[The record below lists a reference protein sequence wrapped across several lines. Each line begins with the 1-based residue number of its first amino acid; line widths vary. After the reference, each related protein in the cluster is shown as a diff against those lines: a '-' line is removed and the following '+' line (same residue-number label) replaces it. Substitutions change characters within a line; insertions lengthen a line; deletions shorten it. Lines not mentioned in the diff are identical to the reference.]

1 MESSHTELR
10 ELLTRLTREARDI
23 EEKRR
28 SVEITVALLE
38 QRANPKATSYAGPD
52 TRTNVGRAVEIIRA
66 APDGLTLAELIEKS
80 AEGGA
85 KPFVSTSIS
94 SQLRFQV
101 KRKVLKKEGDRYH
114 AIAR

>member
-1 MESSHTELR
+1 MESNHTELR
-10 ELLTRLTREARDI
+10 ELLARLTLEARDI

-28 SVEITVALLE
+28 SVEVTVSLLE
-38 QRANPKATSYAGPD
+38 QRANGKQTSYPGPD
-52 TRTNVGRAVEIIRA
+52 TSTNVGRAVELIRA
-66 APDGLTLAELIEKS
+66 APNGLTLAELIEKS

-101 KRKVLKKEGDRYH
+101 KRKVLRKQGDRYH
-114 AIAR
+114 ALAR